1 MTLHTEREVGHYP
14 TEISSMKTGGGTRKT
29 RRSKAKPVAP
39 LARRE
44 PIVPA
49 PAEGSKRARGREIEQ
64 AIRAR
69 EVYAN
74 TPTQPITRQQR
85 RAAERASRT

>member
-1 MTLHTEREVGHYP
+1 MT
-14 TEISSMKTGGGTRKT
+14 TRALGFT
-29 RRSKAKPVAP
+29 AAA
-39 LARRE
+39 LALAHSVE
-44 PIVPA
+44 SIPGLVPIVPA
-49 PAEGSKRARGREIEQ
+49 PAEGSKRARDRKSEQ

-74 TPTQPITRQQR
+74 TPAQPITRQQR